1 MTLEGVQS
9 HNVHQV
15 ANDET
20 AYYDSLIIGG
30 QQIGTGALNGW
41 VDECRYS
48 KGMRSADWIKA
59 EYYST
64 MQATWWNDPAKR
76 FVTKG
81 TVCKGDETP
90 VPVVVWETG
99 EGMPATV
106 IDVSYAYV
114 QFAGTV
120 TFCGAGADTCWIEYQ
135 LWANGEE
142 PPDEDDWTHL
152 LDDATP
158 GTKFSIP
165 VFGLKQDMPYN
176 FRIRAVNE
184 VAGER
189 RQTLEHTG
197 SFRTNGNVNESAADG
212 ELMRLDN
219 KFVHMYRR
227 GEYTFTTPDYVTN
240 IEIIVVGGGGAGGYK
255 IGRRRRRRLLQQVV
269 RRHDEHDL
277 LHHRRRRRHCPVQH
291 HDRKFG
297 WHWRILHVLA

>member
-1 MTLEGVQS
+1 M
-9 HNVHQV
+9 
-15 ANDET
+15 NDENAT
-20 AYYDSLIIGG
+20 YGNLVIGG
-30 QQIGTGALNGW
+30 QQNGTGAFNGL

-59 EYYST
+59 EYNSSLQ
-64 MQATWWNDPAKR
+64 QAYWNDANRR

-81 TVCKGDETP
+81 TVSHGTDSL

-99 EGMPATV
+99 NGMPDTI

-120 TFCGAGADTCWIEYQ
+120 TYCGAGAETCWIEYQ
-135 LWANGEE
+135 LWADGQE
-142 PPDEDDWTHL
+142 PPGKGDWTPL
-152 LDDATP
+152 LVDAVR

-189 RQTLEHTG
+189 RQTRERAG
-197 SFRTNGNVNESAADG
+197 SFRTNGNVSDIGSGG
-212 ELMRLDN
+212 ELLRVDN
-219 KFVHMYRR
+219 KFVHRFGA

-240 IEIIVVGGGGAGGYK
+240 IEIMVVGGGGAGGYK
-255 IGRRRRRRLLQQVV
+255 VGGRLQGRRWRWWRRPLLQRVV
-269 RRHDEHDL
+269 SRDDEHDL
-277 LHHRRRRRHCPVQH
+277 HRRCRSRRRRSVGHL
-291 HDRKFG
+291 D
-297 WHWRILHVLA
+297 